1 MQQAVAVREPV
12 AEFAADGAQAD
23 EELAADGAEADE
35 PPNKAPGAGR
45 TGLPKMPQLSGEEES
60 GSDVICWPSGSDGHT
75 RSSESGSS
83 GRVVL
88 MKCCASW
95 DSSSDRTAIRRRRN
109 TDGTSEKNEKSS
121 SSVACSSASSKRAEN
136 IAQLPEGYSRRG
148 G

>member
-1 MQQAVAVREPV
+1 M
-12 AEFAADGAQAD
+12 
-23 EELAADGAEADE
+23 
-35 PPNKAPGAGR
+35 
-45 TGLPKMPQLSGEEES
+45 
-60 GSDVICWPSGSDGHT
+60 ICWPSGSDGHT

-83 GRVVL
+83 GRVML

-148 G
+148 GLGTRLEEGSYRRYLRQGSVQNADRQAENRCAQFSVRHARRATVSGQEAAGTGCKET

>member
-1 MQQAVAVREPV
+1 MQQAVAVRELV
-12 AEFAADGAQAD
+12 AERAADGAQAD
-23 EELAADGAEADE
+23 EELAADGAEAD
-35 PPNKAPGAGR
+35 PPNRQTKHPVQGGQACRRCPN
-45 TGLPKMPQLSGEEES
+45 SEES

-109 TDGTSEKNEKSS
+109 TDGT
-121 SSVACSSASSKRAEN
+121 
-136 IAQLPEGYSRRG
+136 
-148 G
+148 